1 VVITST
7 PGTYI
12 HVYNR
17 QKHTCYIKLNR
28 RWQKDTTYVHT
39 IFIFSNLFFK
49 IFFTL
54 KACLELYAATLILE
68 SYIYI
73 GLAPCVRVQCFFGQR
88 PLVPLLL
95 LGHPFFSNYSFWVHH
110 LVNQDDRQLLAHAM
124 ASDFSVAWQCLS
136 KRTIGFLLRIKLHA
150 PGYNVIIFE
159 TGQNSQTL
167 LS

>member
-1 VVITST
+1 LRKTPIFCQKSQKIVVITST

-110 LVNQDDRQLLAHAM
+110 LVNQHGSVSQREQLVFCYG
-124 ASDFSVAWQCLS
+124 S
-136 KRTIGFLLRIKLHA
+136 
-150 PGYNVIIFE
+150 
-159 TGQNSQTL
+159 NSTPQGTML
-167 LS
+167 